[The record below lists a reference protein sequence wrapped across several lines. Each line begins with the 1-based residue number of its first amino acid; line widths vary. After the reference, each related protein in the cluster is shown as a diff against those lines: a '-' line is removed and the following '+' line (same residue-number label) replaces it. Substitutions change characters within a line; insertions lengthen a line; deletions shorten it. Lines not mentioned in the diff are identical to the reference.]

1 MARFF
6 FICDRWMA
14 VEEDDGMVERIL
26 PVAGTGDLTQFKLP
40 VAGTG
45 DLTQFK
51 QLFNKSVRKKMTND
65 HLWVSV
71 FSRPTRSSFT
81 RVQRISCC
89 VALLFLTM
97 ITNCMFF
104 KAQDPDHATEV
115 HIGPITLTLQ
125 QLYISIVSTLIVFP
139 PSLTIVTIFRKVRL
153 GPQQSLHL
161 LGFFPGSWNFDGQL
175 EIKEFCR
182 KSWDFD
188 VAKKLKFCETF

>member
-1 MARFF
+1 
-6 FICDRWMA
+6 
-14 VEEDDGMVERIL
+14 MVERI
-26 PVAGTGDLTQFKLP
+26 LP

-125 QLYISIVSTLIVFP
+125 QLYISVVSTLIVFP
-139 PSLTIVTIFRKVRL
+139 PSLTIVTIFKKVRVTA
-153 GPQQSLHL
+153 
-161 LGFFPGSWNFDGQL
+161 GSRHMANRAPPL
-175 EIKEFCR
+175 P
-182 KSWDFD
+182 
-188 VAKKLKFCETF
+188 